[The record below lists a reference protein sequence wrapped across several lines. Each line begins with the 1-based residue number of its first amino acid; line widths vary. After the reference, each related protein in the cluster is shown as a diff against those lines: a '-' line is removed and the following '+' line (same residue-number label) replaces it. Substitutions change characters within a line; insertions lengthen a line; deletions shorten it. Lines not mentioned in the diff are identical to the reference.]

1 MVARERNIMKRKKLK
16 IFIEAKSFKRY
27 EKMRFLVKMK
37 GLALRQEKA
46 MLCRRKNAELGD
58 KDTGE

>member
-1 MVARERNIMKRKKLK
+1 MVARERNIMKRKRLK
-16 IFIEAKSFKRY
+16 IFIEAKSFGRY
-27 EKMRFLVKMK
+27 EEMRFLVKIK

-46 MLCRRKNAELGD
+46 MLCKRKTAESGD

>member
-1 MVARERNIMKRKKLK
+1 MKRKKLK
-16 IFIEAKSFKRY
+16 IFIEAKSFRRY
-27 EKMRFLVKMK
+27 EEMRLLVKMK

-46 MLCRRKNAELGD
+46 MLCRRKNAEFGD

>member
-1 MVARERNIMKRKKLK
+1 MKRKKLK

-46 MLCRRKNAELGD
+46 MLRRRKNAELGD